1 MKKYFTKFLLVF
13 CFYIVFSCSET
24 EVKTN
29 PVFEKYLPETKQYK
43 DELVKQLDTID
54 KSKLSYYF
62 DSYEEI
68 NGLEYLHVTIEG
80 KNLKA
85 DAIIQVKN
93 WDDKI
98 EIIRKFK
105 GKGYGGAEMINL
117 RFDIEKDTAK
127 TEFIYAGVDELVD

>member
-1 MKKYFTKFLLVF
+1 MKKYFTKFSLVF
-13 CFYIVFSCSET
+13 CFCMAFSCSET

-29 PVFEKYLPETKQYK
+29 PIFEKYLPETKQYK

-80 KNLKA
+80 KSLKA

-98 EIIRKFK
+98 DIIRKFK

-117 RFDIEKDTAK
+117 RFDIAQDSSK